1 MKFDNDMTLEQIR
14 VLDVNDPEQTTISHS
29 ALKRLCK
36 VLVDRDDLTIFS
48 DDTETSIIDDETGE
62 IVLIIPSDE
71 PHEIG
76 CSTPQQV
83 IEKIRNTEP
92 GLLGRILLAGVMPEI
107 ARLAVEEEQEA
118 LTELRLTKNTTNWK
132 DEGF

>member
-1 MKFDNDMTLEQIR
+1 MEYEADADGTVVSILIRKYINVVFVMEITNFATRKMMKFDNDMTLEQIR
-14 VLDVNDPEQTTISHS
+14 VLDVNRGQTTISHS

-71 PHEIG
+71 P
-76 CSTPQQV
+76 PQSV
-83 IEKIRNTEP
+83 WRT
-92 GLLGRILLAGVMPEI
+92 
-107 ARLAVEEEQEA
+107 
-118 LTELRLTKNTTNWK
+118 
-132 DEGF
+132 EGF